1 MATEVLHSRDLLSER
16 FSVAP
21 TPFHRRRNLTASRNA
36 TSLAS
41 NRRQHRK
48 VSPKHDNGSRFSGD
62 AAAAKK
68 SSHGGDNGLV
78 MGQVTLLRRG
88 ESLSLLTVK
97 EPVQNPAYL
106 EKIPPPAEIVLKQ
119 IRVVAPSPAAGYA
132 GSGCF
137 TSPSPRSVPLPSFF
151 SKKEP
156 ENSDLF
162 EDGATRDLRR
172 LLRLE

>member
-68 SSHGGDNGLV
+68 SSHGSDNGLV

-97 EPVQNPAYL
+97 EPVQNPAVL
-106 EKIPPPAEIVLKQ
+106 ENIPQ
-119 IRVVAPSPAAGYA
+119 IRVVAPSPAVGYA

-156 ENSDLF
+156 EICDLF

>member
-1 MATEVLHSRDLLSER
+1 
-16 FSVAP
+16 
-21 TPFHRRRNLTASRNA
+21 
-36 TSLAS
+36 
-41 NRRQHRK
+41 
-48 VSPKHDNGSRFSGD
+48 
-62 AAAAKK
+62 
-68 SSHGGDNGLV
+68 

-106 EKIPPPAEIVLKQ
+106 EKIPP

-156 ENSDLF
+156 ENS